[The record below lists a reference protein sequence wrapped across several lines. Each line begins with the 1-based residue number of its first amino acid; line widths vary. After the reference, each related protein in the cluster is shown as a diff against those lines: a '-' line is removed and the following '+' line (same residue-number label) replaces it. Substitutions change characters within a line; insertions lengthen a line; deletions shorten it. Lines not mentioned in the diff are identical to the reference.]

1 MKNQHLKDAAT
12 ETKVIHLDRAL
23 NATSAVSPPIFQT
36 ANFRSDSAEDFAQRA
51 GQARHPEF
59 YTRYGNPNLSQVE
72 AVLADLE
79 GAESALVTA
88 SGMGAITAA
97 VLTIVHN
104 GAHVVAQKNHY
115 GGTLNLLRNLLPKFG
130 VEVTQ
135 VDQVDPNEF
144 ERALRPNTK
153 LVLVETPSNPTM
165 TLTDLR
171 AVADIARAHG
181 VTTLMDNTFASP
193 LNQRPI
199 DLGIDLVFHSATKYF
214 GGHSDLIAGAVM
226 GSKEWIDKIWGH
238 HVMIG
243 AALGPFDAWL
253 LLRGIRTLPLRMRQ
267 HNANAMALAQFLE
280 GQQAV
285 MAVHYPGLRSHP
297 QHELAKR
304 QMSGFGGMVSVELKG
319 GFDAANRVLSRLQLP
334 SRAASLGGVE
344 SLIVHPASNFLHY
357 MTLEEAAKIGIA
369 PGLLRISVGLEGKE
383 DLIAD
388 FEQALSS

>member
-388 FEQALSS
+388 FEHALSS